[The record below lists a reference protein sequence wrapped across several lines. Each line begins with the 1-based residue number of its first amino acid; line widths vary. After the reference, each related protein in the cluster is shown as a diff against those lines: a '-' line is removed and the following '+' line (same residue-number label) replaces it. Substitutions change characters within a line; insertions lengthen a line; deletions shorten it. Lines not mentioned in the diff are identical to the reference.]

1 MEIIGKTKLD
11 YKQGGG
17 GGGNIPIKKW
27 KNYFQKTL
35 NGPTD
40 VAPLPENTKDDG
52 PLDFPITDEELKQG
66 MYILKRGK
74 ASGYDSVSYE
84 MISCVLQTNPDL
96 MGKLLNSILTNPV
109 TIPPSTKKGPE
120 GDPDCYRGISIM
132 SCFAKYLLAILNH
145 RLLAFVIDKNILSK
159 SQLGFLPGNRTS
171 DALLTLYNLIDYYCH
186 KGKKYLYGC
195 FVNFSKAFDSIPR
208 HNLFEKLLKYDMWE
222 VLRLPCQ
229 PLQER

>member
-1 MEIIGKTKLD
+1 MGKLD
-11 YKQGGG
+11 YKQGDEILKE
-17 GGGNIPIKKW
+17 NIPIKKW

-52 PLDFPITDEELKQG
+52 PLDFPITDEKLKQG

-74 ASGYDSVSYE
+74 ASGYDSVPYE

-96 MGKLLNSILTNPV
+96 IRKLLNSILTNPV
-109 TIPPSTKKGPE
+109 TISKWQTSMITPVHKKGPK

-159 SQLGFLPGNRTS
+159 SQL
-171 DALLTLYNLIDYYCH
+171 
-186 KGKKYLYGC
+186 
-195 FVNFSKAFDSIPR
+195 
-208 HNLFEKLLKYDMWE
+208 
-222 VLRLPCQ
+222 
-229 PLQER
+229 